1 MSSKRKAIDPIEELN
16 KSLQKLKVS
25 EDIKQQSEVEMRD
38 EGENDRL
45 PMLAEVR
52 EEGGTENK
60 LLLLDVRGLTEE
72 AGQIYPLSHRE
83 GISVGLGVQGRITP
97 HNIDDPLTLL
107 LLPLVRLDTQE
118 DVFASYSLV

>member
-1 MSSKRKAIDPIEELN
+1 MSSKRKAIDPLDEIEL
-16 KSLQKLKVS
+16 SLQKLKIS
-25 EDIKQQSEVEMRD
+25 EDIKQQREVEMWEE
-38 EGENDRL
+38 EGNDRL
-45 PMLAEVR
+45 TMLPEVR

-72 AGQIYPLSHRE
+72 AREIYQLTHRDS
-83 GISVGLGVQGRITP
+83 ISVALGVQGRITP
-97 HNIDDPLTLL
+97 HNADDPLTLL

>member
-1 MSSKRKAIDPIEELN
+1 MSSKRKAIDPIEELS
-16 KSLQKLKVS
+16 KSLQKLKFS
-25 EDIKQQSEVEMRD
+25 EDIKPQSEVEMR
-38 EGENDRL
+38 EENDR
-45 PMLAEVR
+45 LAEVR

-97 HNIDDPLTLL
+97 HNVDDPLTLL